1 MTATGTLFGLGL
13 GPGDPELI
21 TLKALRLLRA
31 APVVAYPA
39 PTGGASFARSI
50 VAEFLASDQIELR
63 VDVPMNP
70 DPQFALAAYEVGSQ
84 AIAEHLAAGRD
95 VALLCQG
102 DPFFYGSFMYMF
114 GLLAK
119 RFRVEVVPGVSS
131 VMAAAAA
138 TGVPLVCRD
147 DVMTIIP
154 ATLPVEELERRL
166 EAASGMA
173 ILKLGRHFSK
183 VRASL
188 ERLGL
193 LDRARYVE
201 RASLPEQRVLRVA
214 DVDPRSVPYFSM
226 ILVHRRE
233 DPWAGEES

>member
-1 MTATGTLFGLGL
+1 VTAAGTLYGLGL

-50 VAEFLASDQIELR
+50 VAEFLCRGQLELR

-70 DPQFALAAYEVGSQ
+70 DPQYALEAYAVGAA

-102 DPFFYGSFMYMF
+102 DPFFYGSFMYLF

-119 RFRVEVVPGVSS
+119 HFTIEVVPGVSS

-147 DVMTIIP
+147 DVMTVVP
-154 ATLPVEELERRL
+154 ATLSAAELEKRL
-166 EAASGMA
+166 EAASGIA

-183 VRASL
+183 VREVL
-188 ERLGL
+188 GRLGL
-193 LDRARYVE
+193 LERARYVE
-201 RASLPEQRVLRVA
+201 RVSLPQQRMLSVSA
-214 DVDPRSVPYFSM
+214 VDPASVPYFSM
-226 ILVHRRE
+226 ILVHRRQ
-233 DPWAGEES
+233 DPWTSEET